1 MGSKMETD
9 MRGDLFHHLQKLS
22 FGYYSEAKVGQIMA
36 RITSDLF
43 QVTEFAHHCPE
54 EFLIAGVK
62 IVVSFVV
69 LCTKNV
75 GLTLLMFAVLPFM
88 LVFAKHFNAK
98 MRRIFKER
106 NKQVGEINAQVED
119 SLLGIRVVKSFAN
132 EEIEEEKFRKGNL
145 RFLDLKADSYKTMA
159 QFGTSNR
166 IFDGLMYI
174 VIVMAGALLIG
185 KGELSLGDFTAY
197 LLYATVLLNSIRR
210 IVEFTEQFQQGMTG
224 IDRFFEVLDAPI
236 DITDAEDAK
245 EMKNVKGAVAFENV
259 SFHYGDDDAEV
270 LHGLN
275 LTVEPGQSI
284 ALVGPSG
291 AGKTTLCN
299 LLPRFYD
306 VTGGRILIDGED
318 IRSQK
323 AVVAPEGQPRVREG
337 AAGTRRAR
345 HHVAVVP
352 GDDGHR
358 GGAEHEADHRAY
370 GARRGKEGGAGH
382 HEGAPA
388 DGAPERHGPGGQG
401 GEGAEIRFRGLAIHG
416 AGIRNGGRAASA
428 LGVGEDFGRGGR
440 RRPDLLDDDARGL
453 VGELRGL
460 LRVRAGR
467 EGGREDGG
475 DGVARA
481 RNVEDGAGGRRD
493 LAERDPVRREQHA
506 VRPEGD
512 DEQSRRV
519 ALVEDAADLRR
530 REGVGGADALD
541 LRELERLAAVRCDE
555 AHVVELEGGAG
566 LRVEGDE
573 LVRAGLAADGADDVA
588 RHDALRVVR
597 DDDRVGRRDAGGE
610 GLRDVVGGER
620 VGGGRVLAVDAAELL
635 VAAHDARLLDR
646 AAGRVGQDVVEQD
659 AAPAEDRAELL
670 RPGVGPHRADEVHR
684 HAEGAEVARH
694 VGGPAGRVGVAVGL
708 DDGHGRLGRN
718 ACRIAPEIVVQHQVP
733 DDENAETG
741 YFPKQFLHG
750 FHCTKGKGNML

>member
-1 MGSKMETD
+1 MEKQARTLPTGTLVKRFLPYFAKHKKTVAFDLMCASLTTICELVLPMIVSEITSRGETNPASLTWQFVLTMGGIYLLLRAIDAAANYFMQSVGHIMGSKMETD

-62 IVVSFVV
+62 IIVSFTV

-75 GLTLLMFAVLPFM
+75 PLTLLMFAVLPFM
-88 LVFAKHFNAK
+88 LVFAKHFNSK

-236 DITDAEDAK
+236 DITDAPDAK
-245 EMKNVKGAVAFENV
+245 EMKNVKGAVAFEDV

-275 LTVEPGQSI
+275 LQVEPGQSI

-318 IRSQK
+318 IRNFTQK
-323 AVVAPEGQPRVREG
+323 SLREAIGVVQQDVYLF
-337 AAGTRRAR
+337 AGT
-345 HHVAVVP
+345 V
-352 GDDGHR
+352 
-358 GGAEHEADHRAY
+358 HENIAY
-370 GARRGKEGGAGH
+370 GKPGATREEVIEAAKLAGAHEFISALPDGYDTYTGERGV
-382 HEGAPA
+382 
-388 DGAPERHGPGGQG
+388 RLSGGQKQRISIARVFLKNPPILILD
-401 GEGAEIRFRGLAIHG
+401 EAT
-416 AGIRNGGRAASA
+416 SA
-428 LGVGEDFGRGGR
+428 LDNESEHIVQQSLEKLAKGRTVFTIAHR
-440 RRPDLLDDDARGL
+440 LTTIK
-453 VGELRGL
+453 
-460 LRVRAGR
+460 
-467 EGGREDGG
+467 
-475 DGVARA
+475 
-481 RNVEDGAGGRRD
+481 
-493 LAERDPVRREQHA
+493 
-506 VRPEGD
+506 
-512 DEQSRRV
+512 
-519 ALVEDAADLRR
+519 
-530 REGVGGADALD
+530 GADVIWVLT
-541 LRELERLAAVRCDE
+541 ENG
-555 AHVVELEGGAG
+555 VEEMGDHKTLIEKGGIYAG
-566 LRVEGDE
+566 LY
-573 LVRAGLAADGADDVA
+573 AMYTS
-588 RHDALRVVR
+588 
-597 DDDRVGRRDAGGE
+597 DR
-610 GLRDVVGGER
+610 
-620 VGGGRVLAVDAAELL
+620 
-635 VAAHDARLLDR
+635 
-646 AAGRVGQDVVEQD
+646 
-659 AAPAEDRAELL
+659 
-670 RPGVGPHRADEVHR
+670 
-684 HAEGAEVARH
+684 
-694 VGGPAGRVGVAVGL
+694 
-708 DDGHGRLGRN
+708 
-718 ACRIAPEIVVQHQVP
+718 
-733 DDENAETG
+733 
-741 YFPKQFLHG
+741 
-750 FHCTKGKGNML
+750 